1 MYLMSNWNYLKS
13 CLENKNNGIFLL
25 LSKMG
30 KRFFSKQRTKKN
42 YIKGAV

>member
-1 MYLMSNWNYLKS
+1 MYLRGWNYLTY
-13 CLENKNNGIFLL
+13 CLENKNKGIFLL
-25 LSKMG
+25 LSKME